1 MPIAKVSIR
10 LSNKYGCQKCDLGTS
25 GLFMHLSKIQRLF
38 FLSSAASILAAVLA
52 LSIAGC
58 GYRVR
63 SSVGTLPS
71 EAHSLGIPTFQNI
84 TTQYKIEQLISAAVL
99 KEFSTRSRA
108 VVNSSNSG
116 VDLVLKGE
124 IRDISSAPVT
134 FGAQSVGSQTFG
146 SAYLISIQ
154 LSVKLLRMR
163 DSAIIWQN
171 DDFVFRE
178 RYIVNGDV
186 REFFSEEN
194 PALERLARNLAASL
208 ASSILNRS
216 TP

>member
-1 MPIAKVSIR
+1 
-10 LSNKYGCQKCDLGTS
+10 
-25 GLFMHLSKIQRLF
+25 MHLSKAQHLF
-38 FLSSAASILAAVLA
+38 SFSAATPILLATLA
-52 LSIAGC
+52 LLLAGC

-63 SSVGTLPS
+63 SSIGTLPS
-71 EAHSLGIPTFQNI
+71 LAQSLGIPTFQNI
-84 TTQYKIEQLISAAVL
+84 TTQYKIEQLITAAVL
-99 KEFSTRSRA
+99 KEFSARSRA
-108 VVNSSNSG
+108 VVNSGGSG

-146 SAYLISIQ
+146 SAYLISVQ
-154 LSVKLLRMR
+154 LSVKLMRLR
-163 DSAIIWQN
+163 DSAVIWQN

-178 RYIVNGDV
+178 RYVVNGDV

-194 PALERLARNLAASL
+194 PALERLAHNLAASL